1 MNGMFTD
8 RVKKV
13 MQVAREESVRLGN
26 DYVGTEHLLLGLI
39 KEGDGVA
46 VTVMKNISIDLAQVT
61 KSIEASITSSGGMMT
76 VGQMLPFTPRA
87 KKVLESAATEA
98 RNLSH
103 KYIGTEHLLLALIRD
118 TESSAFTALS
128 VVGLEYDAIKDEI
141 KNVLKGDTAPAQP
154 GQPSGGR
161 QATGVRK
168 SRTPFLDHYG
178 RNLNQAAK
186 DGKLDPV
193 IGREEEITRIIQ
205 ILSRRKKNNPLLIGE
220 PGIGKTA
227 IVEGLAQMIIEKQI
241 PQVLENKIVFSLDM
255 ASVVAGTKYRGQFEE
270 RLKSMITEL
279 SKNDDIIIFI
289 DEIHTIVG
297 AGGSE
302 GSLDASNIFKPA
314 LARGELQCVGATTLD
329 EYRKYFESDGALD
342 RRFQTIMVEPPSVED
357 TIQIL
362 AGLQKSYEDHHSV
375 TYTPKAIEEAA
386 KQADRY
392 ISDRHLPDKAIDV
405 IDEAGAKKRLNGL
418 AIPSEIREI
427 EAEIETTI
435 AAKEKAVED
444 QNFEDA
450 AKLRDKQDE
459 LKAKLETE
467 KEEWRQSVTESR
479 LIVDEETIAEVIAS
493 MTGIPLA
500 KLEEKESKRL
510 LNLEDQLRKR
520 IIGQEEALTAISR
533 SIRRSRAGLHNIR
546 KPIASFI
553 FLGPT
558 GVGKTELAKALAI
571 DMFNSEDALIR
582 IDMSEYM
589 EKFAASRLVGAP
601 PGYVGYE
608 EGGQLTEKV
617 RKKPYSVI
625 LFDEIEK
632 AHPDVF
638 NILLQ
643 ILDDGVATDSFGRHI
658 NFRNTIIIM
667 TSNAGTRD
675 ATKKSLGFSKETQT
689 SSYDVMKG
697 RVMDE
702 LKKQFS
708 PEFLNR
714 IDETIVFRHLE
725 KKDIRK
731 IVDIRLDEVVDRLKE
746 KDISVSISTSAAD
759 FLVEKGFDA
768 ELGARPL
775 QRAIQRNLED
785 MLAEEFLFGNFN
797 DNDTIS
803 VDSDGKE
810 LKVTRVESSDPKS
823 DEPETEEPNTEG

>member
-13 MQVAREESVRLGN
+13 MQLARDEAVRLGN
-26 DYVGTEHLLLGLI
+26 DYVGTEHLLLGML
-39 KEGDGVA
+39 KEGDGVGI
-46 VTVMKNISIDLAQVT
+46 TVLKQLGANIQDLT
-61 KSIEASITSSGGMMT
+61 KKIEESITASGGMMT

-87 KKVLESAATEA
+87 KKVLENASTEA
-98 RNLSH
+98 RNMSH
-103 KYIGTEHLLLALIRD
+103 KYVGTEHLLLALIRD
-118 TESSAFTALS
+118 TESSAA
-128 VVGLEYDAIKDEI
+128 VVLIGSGFDYDQIKDEI
-141 KNVLKGDTAPAQP
+141 KQVLKGSETTSAKT
-154 GQPSGGR
+154 SG
-161 QATGVRK
+161 AKTPRK

-178 RNLNQAAK
+178 RNLNRAAK
-186 DGKLDPV
+186 EGKLDPV
-193 IGREEEITRIIQ
+193 IGREKEIERVIQ

-227 IVEGLAQMIIEKQI
+227 IVEGLAQKIVEKKI
-241 PQVLENKIVFSLDM
+241 PQILEDKIVFSLDM
-255 ASVVAGTKYRGQFEE
+255 ASMVAGTKYRGQFEE
-270 RLKSMITEL
+270 RIKTLITEL
-279 SKNDDIIIFI
+279 TKNDDIIIFI
-289 DEIHTIVG
+289 DEIHTMVG

-314 LARGELQCVGATTLD
+314 LARGEIQTVGATTLD

-342 RRFQTIMVEPPSVED
+342 RRFQTIMVDPPSTDE

-362 AGLQKSYEDHHSV
+362 LGLRKSYEDHHKV
-375 TYTPKAIEEAA
+375 TYTDKAVAEAVLLS
-386 KQADRY
+386 DRY
-392 ISDRHLPDKAIDV
+392 ISDRFLPDKAIDV
-405 IDEAGAKKRLNGL
+405 IDEAGARKRLSGMD
-418 AIPSEIREI
+418 IPLEIIEI
-427 EAEIETTI
+427 EKEIEETI
-435 AAKEKAVED
+435 KAKEESVAK
-444 QNFEDA
+444 QNFEEA

-459 LKAKLETE
+459 LKEKLETE
-467 KEEWRQSVTESR
+467 KENWRQSVIEKR
-479 LIVDEETIAEVIAS
+479 LIVDEDTISEVVS
-493 MTGIPLA
+493 TMTGIPLA
-500 KLEEKESKRL
+500 RLEEQESQKL
-510 LNLEDQLRKR
+510 LHLEEELRKH
-520 IIGQEEALTAISR
+520 IVGQEEALESVAR
-533 SIRRSRAGLHNIR
+533 SIRRSRAGLHNIK

-571 DMFNSEDALIR
+571 ELFNSEDALIR

-643 ILDDGVATDSFGRHI
+643 VLDDGVATDSFGRHI

-675 ATKKSLGFSKETQT
+675 ASKGGLGFTKSDASTNYDAMKSK
-689 SSYDVMKG
+689 VL
-697 RVMDE
+697 DE
-702 LKKQFS
+702 LKHHFT

-714 IDETIVFRHLE
+714 IDETIVFSNLS
-725 KKDIRK
+725 KDDIRK
-731 IVDIRLDEVVDRLKE
+731 IIDIRLDEVKERLQE
-746 KDISVSISTSAAD
+746 KQLDVEFTEACRE
-759 FLVEKGFDA
+759 FLVEKGFDH

-785 MLAEEFLFGNFN
+785 MMAEEFLMGTFAEG
-797 DNDTIS
+797 DSIK
-803 VDSDGKE
+803 VDVIDDE
-810 LKVTRVESSDPKS
+810 LKIIKK
-823 DEPETEEPNTEG
+823 

>member
-1 MNGMFTD
+1 MFTD

-13 MQVAREESVRLGN
+13 MQLAREESIRLSN

-46 VTVMKNISIDLAQVT
+46 VAVLKSLEIDLELVVR
-61 KSIEASITSSGGMMT
+61 KIEDSITSSGGMMT
-76 VGQMLPFTPRA
+76 AGQMLPFTPRA
-87 KKVLESAATEA
+87 KKVLENAASEA
-98 RNLSH
+98 RNMSH
-103 KYIGTEHLLLALIRD
+103 KYIGTEHLLLSLIKD
-118 TESSAFTALS
+118 SESSASTALT
-128 VVGLEYDAIKDEI
+128 VAGLEYEQIKDEI
-141 KNVLKGDTAPAQP
+141 KQVLKGGGSTSAPDEA
-154 GQPSGGR
+154 GKTGR
-161 QATGVRK
+161 KPTGTRK
-168 SRTPFLDHYG
+168 SRTPFLDHFG

-193 IGREEEITRIIQ
+193 IGREKEIERVIQ

-227 IVEGLAQMIIEKQI
+227 IVEGLAQKIIEKQI
-241 PQVLENKIVFSLDM
+241 PQILEDKTVYSLDM
-255 ASVVAGTKYRGQFEE
+255 ASMVAGTKYRGQFEE
-270 RLKSMITEL
+270 RIKSLITEL

-314 LARGELQCVGATTLD
+314 LARGEIQCIGATTLD

-342 RRFQTIMVEPPSVED
+342 RRFQTITVDPPSVKE
-357 TIQIL
+357 TIMIL
-362 AGLQKSYEDHHSV
+362 KGLQKRYEDHHSV
-375 TYTPKAIEEAA
+375 SYTERAIEEAA
-386 KQADRY
+386 KLADRY
-392 ISDRHLPDKAIDV
+392 ISDRYLPDKAIDI
-405 IDEAGAKKRLNGL
+405 IDEAGARKRLTGM
-418 AIPSEIREI
+418 AIPQDIRDMEGEI
-427 EAEIETTI
+427 AETI
-435 AAKEKAVED
+435 IKKEDAVTE
-444 QNFEDA
+444 QNFEEA
-450 AKLRDKQDE
+450 ARLRDLQDE
-459 LKAKLETE
+459 LKLKLETE
-467 KEEWRQSVTESR
+467 KENWHQAVIEKR
-479 LIVDEETIAEVIAS
+479 LTVDEDTISEVIAS
-493 MTGIPLA
+493 MTGIPLV
-500 KLEEKESKRL
+500 KLEEAESKRL
-510 LNLEDQLRKR
+510 LNLEGELRKK
-520 IIGQEEALTAISR
+520 IIGQEEALTAVAK
-533 SIRRSRAGLHNIR
+533 SIRRSRAGLHNIK

-553 FLGPT
+553 FLGPN

-571 DMFNSEDALIR
+571 DMFSSEDALIR

-675 ATKKSLGFSKETQT
+675 ASKGGLGFTKSDGV
-689 SSYDVMKG
+689 SSYNIMKS
-697 RVMDE
+697 RVLEE

-714 IDETIVFRHLE
+714 IDETIVFKSLDKDDI
-725 KKDIRK
+725 KKI
-731 IVDIRLDEVVDRLKE
+731 ISIRLQEVVARLKE
-746 KDISVSISTSAAD
+746 KEISIEISDKAKD
-759 FLVEKGFDA
+759 FLVDKGFNA

-785 MLAEEFLFGNFN
+785 MLAEEFLFGNFSEN
-797 DNDTIS
+797 DSIL
-803 VDSDGKE
+803 VDSDGEE
-810 LKVTRVESSDPKS
+810 LKVSRKESGSK
-823 DEPETEEPNTEG
+823 E